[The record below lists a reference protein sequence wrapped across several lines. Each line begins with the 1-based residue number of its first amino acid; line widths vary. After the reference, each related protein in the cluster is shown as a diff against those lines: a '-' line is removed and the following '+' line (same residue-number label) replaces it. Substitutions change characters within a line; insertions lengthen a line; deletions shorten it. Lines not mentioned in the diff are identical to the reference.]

1 MSKTNQRQTSNQKK
15 PTAGPKGKQSQPAKP
30 RPALTWVWIALAVLA
45 VVSVWWFTRP
55 DNPGQSVSLPREVS
69 VAEAVA
75 LRDEGAFVLDV
86 RELSEWT
93 AGHIPGATLIPLG
106 ELSSRLAEVPANVKV
121 VVVCRSGN
129 RSAQGRDILLQA
141 GYETVTSMAGGM
153 NEWTA
158 GGYPTVTGP

>member
-69 VAEAVA
+69 VAEAAA

-129 RSAQGRDILLQA
+129 RSGVACRQLAAAGLTNLHNLEGGMVAWAQA
-141 GYETVTSMAGGM
+141 GLKIDR
-153 NEWTA
+153 
-158 GGYPTVTGP
+158 